1 MKKKNKILVTGCAG
15 FIGFH
20 FANKLISQGYN
31 VYGVDNIN
39 SYYDVDLKKSR
50 ISILKKNKKKF
61 KFFKK
66 DICDKNL
73 SSFFQKNNF
82 YKVFHFAAQAGVRY
96 SLENPEIYQKWNVQ
110 GLCNL
115 LELSKKFKVKH
126 FIFASSSSVYGDCK
140 KFPVKETFPTSNPKS
155 FYAATKKIGEV
166 VAYSYSSLYKMPIT
180 VLRFFTVYGPYGRPD
195 MALFKFVKNTLN
207 KNKIEVFNKGKHVR
221 DFTYIGDAI
230 KMIYCVS
237 KKIPKGE
244 IPYDIFNL
252 CGSKPQKLI
261 YFIKLIEKT
270 LGTKVKKKFL
280 PLQEGDVLKTY
291 GSNKKIMTLCNFKHT
306 SLKRGIL
313 EFINWYKKFYLHS
326 KNKKKELVK

>member
-1 MKKKNKILVTGCAG
+1 
-15 FIGFH
+15 
-20 FANKLISQGYN
+20 
-31 VYGVDNIN
+31 
-39 SYYDVDLKKSR
+39 
-50 ISILKKNKKKF
+50 
-61 KFFKK
+61 
-66 DICDKNL
+66 
-73 SSFFQKNNF
+73 
-82 YKVFHFAAQAGVRY
+82 
-96 SLENPEIYQKWNVQ
+96 
-110 GLCNL
+110 
-115 LELSKKFKVKH
+115 
-126 FIFASSSSVYGDCK
+126 
-140 KFPVKETFPTSNPKS
+140 
-155 FYAATKKIGEV
+155 
-166 VAYSYSSLYKMPIT
+166 MPIT